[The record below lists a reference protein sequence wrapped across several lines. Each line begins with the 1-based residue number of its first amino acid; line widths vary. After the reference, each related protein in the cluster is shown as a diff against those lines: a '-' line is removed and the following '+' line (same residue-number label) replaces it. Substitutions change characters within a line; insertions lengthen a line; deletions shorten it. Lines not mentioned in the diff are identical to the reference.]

1 MKIKAFRWTALSLTV
16 LVLASGIGAR
26 GQDWNRK
33 DKKFYGVINAYSPQT
48 ATGTGPY
55 EIRGPWS
62 LKLRSDSTKAD
73 FSAAL
78 NMEFS
83 DGWVLT
89 TGKMNFDPNARGAHT
104 HHITLVDADVTQIA
118 NGFRVTGTAT
128 FTLNGG
134 PAPVTVAPSPVVIDI
149 TGGSEVEFSNI
160 TLTFQ
165 LPGSNH
171 FGTAPL
177 PGVVRRVT
185 EEERER

>member
-1 MKIKAFRWTALSLTV
+1 MKSKALEWTVRTIAV
-16 LVLASGIGAR
+16 LVLTASVAAQ
-26 GQDWNRK
+26 GQLK
-33 DKKFYGVINAYSPQT
+33 DQKFEGVINAYSPQT

-62 LKLRSDSTKAD
+62 LKLKSDSTKAD

-104 HHITLVDADVTQIA
+104 HHITVVNGEVTLIP
-118 NGFRVTGTAT
+118 NGFQVSGTAA
-128 FTLNGG
+128 FTKDGG
-134 PAPVTVAPSPVVIDI
+134 PAPTTVAPSPVIIQI
-149 TGGSEVEFSNI
+149 TGGSDVEFSNI

-165 LPGSNH
+165 SPGSNH

-177 PGVVRRVT
+177 PGVVQKVK
-185 EEERER
+185 ED